1 MKRALVISG
10 GGSKGA
16 YAAGVV
22 NKLLKTEKKLKFN
35 VFVGTSTGALMAPFL
50 ALNKIDVLNDIY
62 KNTITSQVIKQK
74 PSTSFLNQSSIYST
88 APLKKLI
95 DKHLSDQEC
104 ESLLRSRSKE
114 IYILTVCLQT
124 RKLTIFT
131 NKKLTHTK
139 TDIYDIIKLKSA
151 AHLKKAMLASAN
163 QPIFM
168 PPIPVNNKILT
179 TSIKNHQYIDG
190 GLLEYAGIEMAMDTQ
205 SDEIFTIYLS
215 STQSKPDT
223 KKYSKIFQM
232 LGPTIGI
239 LTGNVGFNDLR
250 IPKNHNKALA
260 YIQDVKNKLSASG
273 VSQAVI
279 DSAFDS
285 THSNNKFDV
294 RKPYVIHLIRP
305 SEVLK
310 AGTNGLEFVPK
321 QMRVMFDIGEK
332 DANVFLNGLAANQK
346 TWVQGNA

>member
-22 NKLLKTEKKLKFN
+22 KKIQTLESKLKFN

-50 ALNKIDVLNDIY
+50 ALDKIDVLVDIY
-62 KNTITSQVIKQK
+62 KNTVTSQVLKQK

-88 APLKKLI
+88 APLRKLI
-95 DKHLSDQEC
+95 DKHLTDQEC

-124 RKLTIFT
+124 YKLTIFT
-131 NKKLTHTK
+131 NKNLTNKK
-139 TDIYDIIKLKSA
+139 TEVYDLIKLKSA
-151 AHLKKAMLASAN
+151 EHLKKAMLASAN

-168 PPIPVNNKILT
+168 PPIPVNKNALT
-179 TSIKNHQYIDG
+179 GDNKNHQYVDG
-190 GLLEYAGIEMAMDTQ
+190 GLLEYAGIEIAMDTAC
-205 SDEIFTIYLS
+205 DEIFTIYLS
-215 STQSKPDT
+215 SIQTKPNN
-223 KKYSKIFQM
+223 KKYTKILQM

-250 IPKNHNKALA
+250 IPNEHNKTLK
-260 YIQDVKNKLSASG
+260 YIQDVKGKLSASG
-273 VSQAVI
+273 VSQAII
-279 DSAFDS
+279 DNAFDS
-285 THSNNKFDV
+285 NNTNNNFVV
-294 RKPYVIHLIRP
+294 RKPHIIHLIRP

-321 QMRVMFDIGEK
+321 EMNAMFKIGEN
-332 DANVFLNGLAANQK
+332 DAIAFLNGLSLNQK
-346 TWVQGNA
+346 TWKQGNA